1 MNERGMRKNNIKQTQ
16 NGDRYNGHYLPD
28 SSSEASDSNEDNK
41 ESTSTIQTVGK
52 VWNYT
57 KDC

>member
-1 MNERGMRKNNIKQTQ
+1 MRKNNIKQTQ

-41 ESTSTIQTVGK
+41 ESTSTIQTVGT